1 MVTYPR
7 KPPVWALRED
17 GGWLPVCPY
26 CKKPY
31 PDAAIFDVKNYPDDG
46 MALLFMEYYPDD
58 GMALLFMECESCHD
72 EAQFTIEWK
81 KLQPKSFVTVKI
93 KSDD

>member
-46 MALLFMEYYPDD
+46 MALLFME
-58 GMALLFMECESCHD
+58 CESCHD